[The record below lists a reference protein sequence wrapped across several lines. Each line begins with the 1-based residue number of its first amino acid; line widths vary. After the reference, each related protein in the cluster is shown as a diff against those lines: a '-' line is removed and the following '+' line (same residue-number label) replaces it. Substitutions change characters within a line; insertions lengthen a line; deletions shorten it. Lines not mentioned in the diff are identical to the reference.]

1 MNHVLCGLADNPSL
15 PPELVDR
22 LIAVADADGDADDDL
37 ARHLAGRA
45 DLSRAQAVALCS
57 RVEDTGVQ
65 LAYEGLLTVADVD
78 PGVWPDAALAL
89 LDEGAGDPEWGRLL
103 VRDPVDR
110 RREKLAAC
118 AGLPDDVVE
127 TLAADPNV
135 EVVAELALWTTT
147 PEVATGLAAHPYVEV
162 RRGVAANE
170 ATPPAV
176 LAALISGEGLPPAR
190 RCVVCDSRE
199 TPFTHAPDCELPD
212 CRLPPGAS
220 CDGSHESAVYGLRY
234 AAISNPSTPVEAVA
248 GFVDDLTRL
257 LRWALA
263 GRPDL
268 PPEVSRRLAADPL
281 PGIRADLAANPGID
295 DALMR
300 ALVDDE
306 SPDVRRHLAHNP
318 NVPLDT
324 LSRLAAT
331 TKLGPSLPPRI
342 EAASP
347 AEVEELAQSP
357 DAAVRMLVALRRDL
371 PDGIRDALAA
381 DPDAKVLKSVAPH
394 PGLSDAQLRAMVHRH
409 GVRVLAKV
417 ATNPDATPA
426 LLEDL
431 TRHEPPVRKALREIA
446 RHPRATAPALL
457 ACLAERDTR
466 SIAAGHPALPPQVI
480 TELLTDT
487 DQQVAA
493 AAASNPSLPVAV
505 MAELVPRPTSGPAPA
520 PPRTAPEPTGP
531 YPATGPAGRRVAGA
545 GVRRR
550 GAPGRRRTA
559 RSGRA
564 KTSLGPRD
572 RGWCSC
578 SRRRSCSGPRPPRCG
593 SPSAGIPSAATT
605 RGTAESSRAGRGAGS
620 AALA

>member
-1 MNHVLCGLADNPSL
+1 MNHVLCGLADNTAL

-22 LIAVADADGDADDDL
+22 LIAVADADGDAYDDL

-45 DLSRAQAVALCS
+45 DLTRAQAVALCS

-65 LAYEGLLTVADVD
+65 LAYEGRLTVDDVD
-78 PGVWPDAALAL
+78 PGVWPDAALAM

-118 AGLPDDVVE
+118 AGLPADVVE

-135 EVVAELALWTTT
+135 EVVEELALWTT
-147 PEVATGLAAHPYVEV
+147 PEVATGLAGHPYVEV

-190 RCVVCDSRE
+190 RCVVCDRE
-199 TPFTHAPDCELPD
+199 ATPPDRE
-212 CRLPPGAS
+212 LPPGAS

-234 AAISNPSTPVEAVA
+234 AAIGNPSTPVEAVV
-248 GFVDDLTRL
+248 GFVDDPSTL
-257 LRWALA
+257 LRKSLA
-263 GRPDL
+263 DRPDL
-268 PPEVSRRLAADPL
+268 PPEVSERLAVDPE
-281 PGIRADLAANPGID
+281 PWVRARLAETPVID
-295 DALMR
+295 GALMR
-300 ALVDDE
+300 ALAEDPDH
-306 SPDVRRHLAHNP
+306 DVRLGLANNP
-318 NVPLDT
+318 HVPLDV
-324 LSRLAAT
+324 LARLAAT
-331 TKLGPSLPPRI
+331 TRLRVSPLPRI
-342 EAASP
+342 AAASP

-357 DAAVRMLVALRRDL
+357 DAAVRMLVAERRDL
-371 PDGIRDALAA
+371 PDGIRDALAT

-466 SIAAGHPALPPQVI
+466 SVAAGHPALPPQVI
-480 TELLTDT
+480 TELLTDS
-487 DQQVAA
+487 DQQVAEA
-493 AAASNPSLPVAV
+493 AAAIPSLPVAV
-505 MAELVPRPTSGPAPA
+505 MAELVPR
-520 PPRTAPEPTGP
+520 
-531 YPATGPAGRRVAGA
+531 
-545 GVRRR
+545 
-550 GAPGRRRTA
+550 
-559 RSGRA
+559 
-564 KTSLGPRD
+564 L
-572 RGWCSC
+572 
-578 SRRRSCSGPRPPRCG
+578 
-593 SPSAGIPSAATT
+593 
-605 RGTAESSRAGRGAGS
+605 
-620 AALA
+620 